1 MELDNKQ
8 NDPNRLFNSRKNNLL
23 QEEAERKAVKRKLP
37 KVERELYEK
46 VEAYNTD
53 SINSKSLSRFSI
65 IIF

>member
-37 KVERELYEK
+37 KVQRELYEK
-46 VEAYNTD
+46 VEEYNTD
-53 SINSKSLSRFSI
+53 NQNSKSLSTFSI
-65 IIF
+65 NRF